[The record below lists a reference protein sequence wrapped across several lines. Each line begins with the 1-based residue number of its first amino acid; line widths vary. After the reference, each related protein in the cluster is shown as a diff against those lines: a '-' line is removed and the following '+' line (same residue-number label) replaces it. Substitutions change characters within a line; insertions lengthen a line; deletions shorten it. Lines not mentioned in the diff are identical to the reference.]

1 MAFFQY
7 LNFDGVDLPLPDSYE
22 VDMTDK
28 EADSGG
34 ETEAGTTQRD
44 VVRTGVITISVS
56 FSVTQ
61 KWLRLLTGY
70 KQQEKIR
77 VGFFDPETA
86 SVRQTEMYVE
96 GFKAKLKKDTSYKG
110 LWIVSFILTYELK
123 VLNKKNNPFV
133 WIYGIFKLQHLRKI

>member
-7 LNFDGVDLPLPDSYE
+7 LNFDGVDLPLPDNYE

-34 ETEAGTTQRD
+34 ETEAGTVQRD
-44 VVRTGVITISVS
+44 VVRTGVVTISVS

-110 LWIVSFILTYELK
+110 LWIVSFEQNRCAMACQVCGAVFTLK
-123 VLNKKNNPFV
+123 HKKQ
-133 WIYGIFKLQHLRKI
+133 W

>member
-1 MAFFQY
+1 MAHLQY
-7 LNFDGVDLPLPDSYE
+7 LVFNNENIPMPASYS
-22 VDMTDK
+22 VSLSDV

-34 ETEAGTTQRD
+34 VTEAGTTQRD
-44 VVRTGVITISVS
+44 VVRIGVVTISVS
-56 FSVTQ
+56 FCVTQ
-61 KWLRLLTGY
+61 KWLSLLTGY

-110 LWIVSFILTYELK
+110 LWTVNFILKEY
-123 VLNKKNNPFV
+123 
-133 WIYGIFKLQHLRKI
+133 

>member
-7 LNFDGVDLPLPDSYE
+7 LNFDGVDPPLPDSYE
-22 VDMTDK
+22 VDMADK

-34 ETEAGTTQRD
+34 ETEAGTVQRD
-44 VVRTGVITISVS
+44 VVRTGVVTISVS

-77 VGFFDPETA
+77 VGFFDPKTA
-86 SVRQTEMYVE
+86 VLGRQKCMW
-96 GFKAKLKKDTSYKG
+96 KDSRQSLRRIRAIRGCG
-110 LWIVSFILTYELK
+110 LF
-123 VLNKKNNPFV
+123 
-133 WIYGIFKLQHLRKI
+133 HLL